1 MEASD
6 YLPEAKRPFAER
18 VGDRP
23 VRLGAAAGGV
33 GATAATG
40 TPFAG
45 IGVGLAIEETGQK
58 LVDRVISRPEAR
70 AERTM
75 RVAAERIEERKAA
88 GEELRDDHFAE
99 DVEAAE
105 ELIEAALRASWNA
118 LEMRKADLIGRLIA
132 SAGFD
137 KSVSREDLLQL
148 IRLLEAVSWRQL
160 LAMAWIERDAWD
172 EQRMQLG
179 AEGSEGSR
187 QLRPGFEAE
196 LSELA
201 DIHNLIGFAQ
211 EGGAVAKP
219 VGTFGGGQVTASS
232 FDRVALTGLGATLTR
247 LSELGLVVSASQ
259 GPRPHVLGRV
269 VHLRHDHFGKGLCN
283 TLA

>member
-6 YLPEAKRPFAER
+6 YLPEPPKPFAER
-18 VGDRP
+18 VADRLTH
-23 VRLGAAAGGV
+23 LGAAAGGV

-45 IGVGLAIEETGQK
+45 IGAGLAIEEAGKK
-58 LVDRVISRPEAR
+58 LVDRVLSRPEAR
-70 AERTM
+70 GERTM
-75 RVAAERIEERKAA
+75 RVAAGRIEERRAA
-88 GEELRDDHFAE
+88 GEHLRDDEFAE
-99 DVEAAE
+99 DVEGAE

-118 LEMRKADLIGRLIA
+118 IEMRKADLIGRLIA

-137 KSVSREDLLQL
+137 RGVSVADLLQL

-160 LAMAWIERDAWD
+160 MAMAWIEREAWR
-172 EQRMQLG
+172 ERRMQLG

-187 QLRPGFEAE
+187 QLRPGSEAE

-211 EGGAVAKP
+211 EGGTVSKP
-219 VGTFGGGQVTASS
+219 VGTLGGGHVTASS
-232 FDRVALTGLGATLTR
+232 FDRVALSGLGATLAR
-247 LSELGLVVSASQ
+247 LCELGLVVSDDE
-259 GPRPHVLGRV
+259 VT
-269 VHLRHDHFGKGLCN
+269 HFVERDIEV
-283 TLA
+283 